1 MVLVRLLFMTLSM
14 RTHEIQQ
21 KDYDCVDELDAWGGW
36 FSSVT
41 TFRGMSMR
49 SDLLYFL
56 CVLHQMMGT
65 IDLQLF
71 PRPPPAEKNKK

>member
-1 MVLVRLLFMTLSM
+1 VVLVRLLFMMLSL

-21 KDYDCVDELDAWGGW
+21 KDYDCVDKLDAWRGW

-41 TFRGMSMR
+41 MFRRMSMP

-71 PRPPPAEKNKK
+71 PKKKAPKK